1 MFGEFWRYPMSENMH
16 LTLDERNYI
25 EQELMKNTSFKEIA
39 HYLGKDP
46 STISKEIKKHRIK
59 KEGQSIHIG
68 FNHCARRYNC
78 HRKNICSTRCKKE
91 CRQCKDCNSVCPDF
105 EDGICL
111 RLKRAPFVCN
121 GCSNR
126 FNCRNTKYYYRAL
139 PSFNKYKDILSESRQ
154 GINMTELE
162 LSNLDKL
169 ISPLIKQ
176 GQSISHIYQTHDIPC
191 SRSTL
196 YRYLAKNCFSVG
208 PLDLPRK
215 VRMKKRKEKRT
226 KLKDTKARTNRTY
239 EDFQKYIE
247 LHPDLP
253 IVEMDTVE
261 GTKGGKVLLT
271 LLFRAS
277 RLMLAFILFEK
288 TQKEVLRVFNM
299 LEHELGNELFEKTFP
314 IILTDNGTE
323 FGNPLSLEFNEDE
336 IGRTRIF
343 YCNPRASYQKGM
355 IEKNHEFIRYVLPKG
370 SSFDNLLQTDIDL
383 MINHINSLGRNSLN
397 WFAPIDVAKFTLDKE
412 VLKKL
417 NLKKIKPDE
426 IQLNPKLL
434 KKN

>member
-1 MFGEFWRYPMSENMH
+1 MSENMH

-323 FGNPLSLEFNEDE
+323 FGNPLSLEFNEDG

>member
-1 MFGEFWRYPMSENMH
+1 MSEKMH

-323 FGNPLSLEFNEDE
+323 FGNPLSLEFNEDG

-355 IEKNHEFIRYVLPKG
+355 IEKNHEFIRYVLAKG

>member
-277 RLMLAFILFEK
+277 RLILAFILFEK

-323 FGNPLSLEFNEDE
+323 FGNPLSLEFNEDG

-355 IEKNHEFIRYVLPKG
+355 IEKNHEFIRYVFPKG